1 MKMKKLLFI
10 SASILLGLSSCEKY
24 LDINNDPD
32 RIVESAAPMNLLLTN
47 AMVNTGFHSGSDLH
61 RYSSLLVQ
69 QFSGQTTGGETQ
81 TQQYEKYLIQ
91 SADVNNLWNS
101 AYATT
106 LNDLEIII
114 RLSTAQNAPYYRGV
128 AKLLKAY
135 NYQLLVDAF
144 GSIPYSEAQ
153 QASANSSPKYDA
165 DSSIYRSLLTTIDE
179 GLTDLN
185 GAATGLV
192 PGTNA
197 TIYAGA
203 FTTRKSNW
211 IKFGNTLKLRLLIH
225 YSKLNK
231 ADCVARISS
240 LVNQSGVSFFASNAD
255 NFEMPFFNITN
266 RQNPIH
272 QFEIGRTN
280 YLFPN
285 KFLVDM
291 MNVTSDPRRP
301 FYFTPFPYTSN
312 NYVGAKSA
320 DPTSQNYSRMHVYLR
335 GAVTKAP
342 TPTANGAL
350 NPLPAQGGIEYDG
363 TAPTRMLTFAEYNFI
378 RAEAALY
385 GAPGNAETFFQAGI
399 TASMQAAGV
408 SASNITSYITANG
421 RLTGTDNQKLEKI
434 IKEKFIANYGVLL
447 EPWTDWRRTGFPVI
461 TKVANAVT
469 TDIPRSLPYPQ
480 GEIDANKNCPG
491 QKPDLLVRVFWD
503 K

>member
-1 MKMKKLLFI
+1 
-10 SASILLGLSSCEKY
+10 
-24 LDINNDPD
+24 
-32 RIVESAAPMNLLLTN
+32 
-47 AMVNTGFHSGSDLH
+47 
-61 RYSSLLVQ
+61 
-69 QFSGQTTGGETQ
+69 
-81 TQQYEKYLIQ
+81 
-91 SADVNNLWNS
+91 
-101 AYATT
+101 
-106 LNDLEIII
+106 
-114 RLSTAQNAPYYRGV
+114 
-128 AKLLKAY
+128 
-135 NYQLLVDAF
+135 
-144 GSIPYSEAQ
+144 
-153 QASANSSPKYDA
+153 
-165 DSSIYRSLLTTIDE
+165 
-179 GLTDLN
+179 
-185 GAATGLV
+185 
-192 PGTNA
+192 
-197 TIYAGA
+197 
-203 FTTRKSNW
+203 
-211 IKFGNTLKLRLLIH
+211 
-225 YSKLNK
+225 
-231 ADCVARISS
+231 
-240 LVNQSGVSFFASNAD
+240 
-255 NFEMPFFNITN
+255 
-266 RQNPIH
+266 
-272 QFEIGRTN
+272 
-280 YLFPN
+280 
-285 KFLVDM
+285 M

-342 TPTANGAL
+342 IPTANGAL

>member
-1 MKMKKLLFI
+1 
-10 SASILLGLSSCEKY
+10 LGLSSCEKY

-192 PGTNA
+192 P
-197 TIYAGA
+197 
-203 FTTRKSNW
+203 W
-211 IKFGNTLKLRLLIH
+211 
-225 YSKLNK
+225 
-231 ADCVARISS
+231 
-240 LVNQSGVSFFASNAD
+240 NQRYHLCWSF
-255 NFEMPFFNITN
+255 
-266 RQNPIH
+266 
-272 QFEIGRTN
+272 
-280 YLFPN
+280 YY
-285 KFLVDM
+285 K
-291 MNVTSDPRRP
+291 
-301 FYFTPFPYTSN
+301 
-312 NYVGAKSA
+312 
-320 DPTSQNYSRMHVYLR
+320 
-335 GAVTKAP
+335 
-342 TPTANGAL
+342 
-350 NPLPAQGGIEYDG
+350 
-363 TAPTRMLTFAEYNFI
+363 
-378 RAEAALY
+378 
-385 GAPGNAETFFQAGI
+385 
-399 TASMQAAGV
+399 
-408 SASNITSYITANG
+408 
-421 RLTGTDNQKLEKI
+421 
-434 IKEKFIANYGVLL
+434 
-447 EPWTDWRRTGFPVI
+447 
-461 TKVANAVT
+461 KV
-469 TDIPRSLPYPQ
+469 
-480 GEIDANKNCPG
+480 
-491 QKPDLLVRVFWD
+491 
-503 K
+503 